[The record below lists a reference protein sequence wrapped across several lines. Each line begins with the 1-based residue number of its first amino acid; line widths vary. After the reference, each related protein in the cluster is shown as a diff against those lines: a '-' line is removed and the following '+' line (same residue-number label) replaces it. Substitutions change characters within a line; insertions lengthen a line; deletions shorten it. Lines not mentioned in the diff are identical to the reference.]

1 MRCINQNIFSHLDKF
16 LIHLA
21 CDKRIDKQPL
31 FTPLLTT
38 SWENT
43 LSLVDEQSFSRRI
56 KRMSQLDKNIGI

>member
-1 MRCINQNIFSHLDKF
+1 

-21 CDKRIDKQPL
+21 YDKHIDKQPL

-43 LSLVDEQSFSRRI
+43 LSLVDEQSFSHRI
-56 KRMSQLDKNIGI
+56 K